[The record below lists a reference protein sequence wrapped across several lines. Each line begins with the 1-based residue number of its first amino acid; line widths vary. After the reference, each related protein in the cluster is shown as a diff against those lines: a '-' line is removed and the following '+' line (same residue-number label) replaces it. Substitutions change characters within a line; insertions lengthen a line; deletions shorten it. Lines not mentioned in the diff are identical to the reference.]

1 MHQDNQ
7 QMSYILSRFVSS
19 MYETIDQKNGNGN
32 KSNLQLW
39 KDGIF
44 YQEYQ
49 PNLVFISSN
58 AIKKCSAKSFNIQ
71 QLFAEIE
78 LNNCCGIYHHLET
91 KI

>member
-1 MHQDNQ
+1 MRQ
-7 QMSYILSRFVSS
+7 L
-19 MYETIDQKNGNGN
+19 TKKKGNGN
-32 KSNLQLW
+32 NFNLQLW
-39 KDGIF
+39 QDGIF

-71 QLFAEIE
+71 QLFTEIE
-78 LNNCCGIYHHLET
+78 LINCYGIYHHAET

>member
-32 KSNLQLW
+32 KFNLQLW

-44 YQEYQ
+44 YQEY
-49 PNLVFISSN
+49 
-58 AIKKCSAKSFNIQ
+58 
-71 QLFAEIE
+71 
-78 LNNCCGIYHHLET
+78 
-91 KI
+91 